1 MLDCQID
8 YQNAQFKLQLQ
19 LTCAEQIVGILGPSG
34 SGKTSFLHLLA
45 GLLRPQ
51 QGRIVLNHRLLLDTQ
66 QQVFV
71 PVHQR
76 KIALIFQKALLF
88 PHLNVEQNLRY
99 AEGLQ
104 PLAQRK
110 FEFEQIVELLELSR
124 LIRRKVHQLS
134 GGEAQRVSIGR
145 ALLSAPQLLLLDEP
159 LSGLDQQLKQQILP
173 FLKRIQR
180 ELQLGM
186 IYVTHH
192 PEELLELEATVYQM
206 QKVQGISRLQRDNV
220 VPLIQPVF

>member
-1 MLDCQID
+1 M
-8 YQNAQFKLQLQ
+8 
-19 LTCAEQIVGILGPSG
+19 
-34 SGKTSFLHLLA
+34 
-45 GLLRPQ
+45 
-51 QGRIVLNHRLLLDTQ
+51 
-66 QQVFV
+66 
-71 PVHQR
+71 
-76 KIALIFQKALLF
+76 
-88 PHLNVEQNLRY
+88 NVEQNLRY

-124 LIRRKVHQLS
+124 LIRRKAHQLS

-192 PEELLELEATVYQM
+192 PEELLELQATVYQM